1 MITAL
6 QVDGGNRAAMTDAWT
21 GFSGDGPEFERQAL
35 GAKRRMLAVN
45 FAGELD
51 ALVRLTHGIALQS
64 PTTRDFGRD
73 ALRRAL
79 VELIAA
85 LPVYRSYIGA
95 DGPSDD
101 DQALIA
107 RAVDDVHR
115 GREVEAERVVDF
127 LAGLLR
133 GPGQGGDRAE
143 FIRRFQ
149 QTSGPLTA
157 KAVEDTVFYRYNR
170 LIAL

>member
-1 MITAL
+1 PLSLHDALPIYPKGYLDRLHAASKLDSIWVEKILGVDEELRRDWRCAGTTGYEVAGMITAL

-21 GFSGDGPEFERQAL
+21 GFSGDDPEFQRQVL

-51 ALVRLTHGIALQS
+51 ALVRLSHGIAVRS

-107 RAVDDVHR
+107 
-115 GREVEAERVVDF
+115 
-127 LAGLLR
+127 
-133 GPGQGGDRAE
+133 
-143 FIRRFQ
+143 
-149 QTSGPLTA
+149 
-157 KAVEDTVFYRYNR
+157 
-170 LIAL
+170 